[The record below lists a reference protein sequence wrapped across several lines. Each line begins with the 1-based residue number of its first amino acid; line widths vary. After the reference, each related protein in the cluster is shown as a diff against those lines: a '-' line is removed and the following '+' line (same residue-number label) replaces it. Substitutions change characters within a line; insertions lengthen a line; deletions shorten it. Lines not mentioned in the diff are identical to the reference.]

1 MNAQFRASTER
12 VGMIVVWWIS
22 AAAEILM
29 VQGVEVA
36 MGAGFESFPRGRDCS
51 PLAEKHVHIVL
62 SMEVLNSSQ
71 SRASHVDDW
80 PTLRGVDG
88 YLSYTWYC

>member
-1 MNAQFRASTER
+1 MGWHDRGL
-12 VGMIVVWWIS
+12 VDS
-22 AAAEILM
+22 AAAEILI
-29 VQGVEVA
+29 VQVVEVA
-36 MGAGFESFPRGRDCS
+36 IGAGFESFPRGCDCS
-51 PLAEKHVHIVL
+51 PSAEKHVHIVL
-62 SMEVLNSSQ
+62 SMEVLEGPNNSSQ